1 MNAHP
6 PIDPELAAYL
16 PAEVATRPFLDG
28 LEGVARLRAAMAEYE
43 ESVDDVRAATGAR
56 IDERTIDGVPVIVVL
71 PPGGPG
77 LAPGG
82 GPTSGERRRGAI
94 LNVHGGGLVAGSSRS
109 VLGVNVRMAM
119 DLGCAMVIPDYR
131 LAPEH
136 PYPAGLDD
144 VHAVWRW
151 LTGGGL
157 GAEVDP
163 RRLIVMGGSA
173 GGLLSAGLMLRL
185 VARGG
190 TLPRALA
197 LVQPQLDDRNT
208 QPSTFEVEYA
218 HFWDR
223 PSNVFSFEVYLAGL
237 DGEVPAEAAPA
248 RAEDLSGFPPTYV
261 EIGQVDVFRD
271 EELDF
276 AARLSRAGVP
286 VEAHLWAGAF
296 HGFDGLAE
304 TRVAQRAVA
313 ARLDFLRGMLA
324 GGEST

>member
-1 MNAHP
+1 MNSHP

-16 PAEVATRPFLDG
+16 PAEAATRPFIDG
-28 LEGVARLRAAMAEYE
+28 LAGVAQLRAAMAEFE

-56 IDERTIDGVPVIVVL
+56 IEERTIEGVPVIVVL
-71 PPGGPG
+71 P
-77 LAPGG
+77 AA
-82 GPTSGERRRGAI
+82 GESPRGAI

-109 VLGVNVRMAM
+109 VLGVNVRMAL

-151 LTGGGL
+151 LSGGGF
-157 GAEVDP
+157 GADVDLD
-163 RRLIVMGGSA
+163 RLVVMGGSA

-185 VARGG
+185 IARGE

-197 LVQPQLDDRNT
+197 LVQPQLDDRNI

-223 PSNVFSFEVYLAGL
+223 PSNAFSFEVYLAGL
-237 DGEVPAEAAPA
+237 DGEVPAEAAAA

-261 EIGQVDVFRD
+261 EIGQVDMFRD

-276 AARLSRAGVP
+276 AAQLSRAGVP

-296 HGFDGLAE
+296 HGFDGLVQ

-313 ARLDFLRGMLA
+313 ARVEFLRGVLEQRA
-324 GGEST
+324 T